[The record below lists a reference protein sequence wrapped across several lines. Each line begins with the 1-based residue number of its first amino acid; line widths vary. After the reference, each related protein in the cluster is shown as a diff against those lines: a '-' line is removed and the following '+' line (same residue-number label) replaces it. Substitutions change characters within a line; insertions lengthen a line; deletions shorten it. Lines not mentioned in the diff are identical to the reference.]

1 MSTTF
6 EVASVSA
13 SVAPT
18 VLPSQAATEAEAPAE
33 RPVVWIVDDDEAIT
47 AMISRLVESIGYQ
60 PRAYNDCSAFLA
72 EHDPSTIGCL
82 LSDISMPGMSGLDL
96 LRRLRDQNTLL
107 PTIFITG
114 HGSIPMCVEAMQI
127 GAFDF
132 IQKPFSPSQLKELVK
147 RAIDADRQRQA
158 AAQRVNDIQARL
170 ATLTPDE
177 RETLRLILD
186 GSMNKNIAAALDVSR
201 RTVQYRISSLLE
213 KMGVRSRSQ
222 LISLVTAAG
231 MNNQL

>member
-6 EVASVSA
+6 DLAAS
-13 SVAPT
+13 T
-18 VLPSQAATEAEAPAE
+18 VPDIATTIRHDRQTIQVED
-33 RPVVWIVDDDEAIT
+33 RPVVWIIDDDEAIT

-60 PRAYNDCSAFLA
+60 ARAFNDGLAFLA
-72 EHDPSTIGCL
+72 QHDPASIGCL
-82 LSDISMPGMSGLDL
+82 LSDISMPGMTGLEL
-96 LRRLRDQNTLL
+96 LRRLRAQNTLV
-107 PTIFITG
+107 PTILVTG
-114 HGSIPMCVEAMQI
+114 HGSIPMCVEAMQM

-132 IQKPFSPSQLKELVK
+132 VQKPFSPAQLKELVK
-147 RAIDADRQRQA
+147 RAVDSDRQRQA
-158 AAQRVNDIQARL
+158 SAQRTGDVQARL
-170 ATLTPDE
+170 ASLTGEE

-231 MNNQL
+231 AAKQL